1 MAWGVRPHPRINS
14 VEALWF
20 SSGVSFGS
28 SPATPPTAREPGMRS
43 PSRLLAAEAATVQ
56 SVVQC
61 RQTRIQGKQNVKACW
76 PTEAATR
83 QFPV

>member
-28 SPATPPTAREPGMRS
+28 SPATPPTPREPGMRS
-43 PSRLLAAEAATVQ
+43 PSRLPRGFAQESWAKAAGE
-56 SVVQC
+56 
-61 RQTRIQGKQNVKACW
+61 
-76 PTEAATR
+76 
-83 QFPV
+83 F